1 MSIFQSILELHHL
14 SSKCAFSC
22 LFKKGGVTVNR
33 LKQIEDVSIYEHES
47 VPSDHLPVYI
57 HLKMKG
63 QSSSEVPNVASWL
76 EDNRFKGEPD
86 RRAGKINGA
95 EILSV
100 IKSLTDSGHQRPD
113 GFSVQTYKDC
123 SCPLTEILK
132 IQFNHWMKCQ
142 QLPKD
147 LCASD
152 DRKHFNVDYL
162 IFTMILAKRLNVLL
176 ETSSEEKVQVNNNEW
191 CFVTFAVKPH
201 EIKWSFL
208 ANSLSDLLENVIEK
222 SKTLSQEIIIPLE
235 GLVDEDST
243 NTKSILKVILPKGS
257 KPSDDLRKLQDGC
270 PLTRSILSLVL
281 KYLEIQIRKKNY
293 TTHVS
298 HSRQVVVIQQNYQ
311 RSCED
316 LGSLCKKFKEKSGI
330 ELNIV
335 EINN

>member
-113 GFSVQTYKDC
+113 GISVQAYKNC
-123 SCPLTEILK
+123 SCSLTEILK
-132 IQFNHWMKCQ
+132 IYFNHWMKLPK
-142 QLPKD
+142 QLPKYF
-147 LCASD
+147 CASD

-162 IFTMILAKRLNVLL
+162 IFTKILAKRLNVLL
-176 ETSSEEKVQVNNNEW
+176 ETSSEEKSQVNNSEW
-191 CFVTFAVKPH
+191 CCVTFAVKPH

-222 SKTLSQEIIIPLE
+222 SKKLSQEIVTPP
-235 GLVDEDST
+235 G
-243 NTKSILKVILPKGS
+243 
-257 KPSDDLRKLQDGC
+257 RF
-270 PLTRSILSLVL
+270 SL
-281 KYLEIQIRKKNY
+281 
-293 TTHVS
+293 
-298 HSRQVVVIQQNYQ
+298 
-311 RSCED
+311 
-316 LGSLCKKFKEKSGI
+316 
-330 ELNIV
+330 
-335 EINN
+335 